1 MEGRCIS
8 YCRYQEAEEI
18 FERIQEYGLKD
29 TRENR
34 QYLLLERAIFKRTK
48 KEISYSDS
56 LALLQEALDCTLSR
70 KEQEKIESCFLT
82 CQEAH
87 VLNNMAIAYY
97 RIGEKEKAIS

>member
-56 LALLQEALDCTLSR
+56 LALLQEA
-70 KEQEKIESCFLT
+70 
-82 CQEAH
+82 H

-97 RIGEKEKAIS
+97 RIDEKEKAIS